1 MVIGERE
8 RESASKLRMK
18 RERESRRRHTPA
30 KCRLVKGEK
39 LGVIYIGERAG
50 HGRQKWVGTKKW
62 KQTKKHR
69 KKGRKTHEKKYG
81 GREMDTFKAN
91 GYVRFWKFFFLLE
104 GAAFLPVEL
113 RAIVLLV
120 LFFSYSAC

>member
-1 MVIGERE
+1 MSIG
-8 RESASKLRMK
+8 K
-18 RERESRRRHTPA
+18 RGEVGRHLYRGESRARPA
-30 KCRLVKGEK
+30 K
-39 LGVIYIGERAG
+39 
-50 HGRQKWVGTKKW
+50 VGGDKKW

-91 GYVRFWKFFFLLE
+91 GYVRFWKLFFLLE